1 MAVTSG
7 SFQMSASGY
16 TTTVGWNIA
25 RQDVAG
31 NYTVINWWFDAN
43 WAGTSSVLSTQSA
56 IWIAGTEVHRH
67 PYNTGRYMRGGRIA
81 GGQFTLYHNENGDC
95 SFGIGGEI
103 AIFTYAVNA
112 RGNGWWELP
121 RIARYVQITDCGHIN
136 DEENPWVKFN
146 NPANA
151 SAFGWLE
158 FVKNGQL
165 LQDEGGSTR
174 IAERNPISNNYT
186 WTLTEAERALI
197 RKMTKNDAS
206 ITLRYVVHGNNAP
219 AGIHAIA
226 DRTLTIVNADP
237 TFSVFSHKDV
247 NVKAVGITGN
257 NQKYIG
263 DASEIEI
270 KVAKA
275 DKAVGKKSAE
285 IKNYIFKFLGVE
297 LTKPYSATE
306 DVVVKGKI
314 PNTVSGATVSV
325 TAIDSRGKR
334 TEVIKNID
342 VIPYK
347 APSLAISGA
356 RDNGFDKNTIIK
368 VSGTFSQILVGGVEK
383 NKISLTDGVQY
394 RHKATSTTAWSQWF
408 SRPCTISA
416 DKVNVANFTIE
427 LDSSGGHDIEVKLTD
442 VLSTVNETIQISAG
456 SPLFFVG
463 IDGRVTIGDV
473 PRKAKPS
480 GKKGQLEVN
489 GDAYANGNKLL
500 EDIAKVIK
508 PKHLDLTRTDNNGWT
523 KIPLGDKIA
532 MYITNNRE
540 SVMRT
545 YGANLWG
552 YVNQDDFPV
561 PSGINILGGAV
572 SAHHGDSAISVIL
585 KLTTNHIVG
594 TWRNKYTQELNGKIY
609 WSGIIIGEDV

>member
-1 MAVTSG
+1 
-7 SFQMSASGY
+7 MSASGY
-16 TTTVGWNIA
+16 TTTVGWDIA

-43 WAGTSSVLSTQSA
+43 WAGSSTVLSTQSV

-103 AIFTYAVNA
+103 AIYTYAVNA

-146 NPANA
+146 NPANVP
-151 SAFGWLE
+151 AFGWLE
-158 FVKNGQL
+158 LVKNGQL
-165 LQDEGGSTR
+165 LQGDNGSTR
-174 IAERNPISNNYT
+174 LAYRENLTPNYVFELTQTERDQ
-186 WTLTEAERALI
+186 LL
-197 RKMTKNDAS
+197 KLCKNDPQ

-219 AGIHAIA
+219 ENIHATA
-226 DRTLTIVNADP
+226 DRTYKVINAEP
-237 TFSVFSHKDV
+237 VFKTFECKDTNTKSV
-247 NVKAVGITGN
+247 AITGD

-270 KVAKA
+270 KVPKT
-275 DKAVGKKSAE
+275 DKAVGKKNAE
-285 IKNYIFKFLGVE
+285 IKSYIFKFLGVE
-297 LTKPYSATE
+297 LTKPYSDTE

-314 PNTVSGATVSV
+314 PNTTSGSTVSV

-334 TEVIKNID
+334 TEVVKNID

-356 RDNGFDKNTIIK
+356 RNNGFDKNTTIK
-368 VSGTFSQILVGGVEK
+368 VSGTFSQILVDGAEK

-394 RHKATSTTAWSQWF
+394 RHKATSTTTWSQWS
-408 SRPCTISA
+408 SRPCTIS
-416 DKVNVANFTIE
+416 DGKVNVANFTIE
-427 LDSSGGHDIEVKLTD
+427 LDSSQNHDIEVKLTD

-456 SPLFFVG
+456 SPLFFIG
-463 IDGRVTIGDV
+463 TDGRVTIGDV
-473 PRKAKPS
+473 PRKAKPN
-480 GKKGQLEVN
+480 GKKGQLEVS
-489 GDAYANGNKLL
+489 GDAYANGNRLL

-508 PKHLDLTRTDNNGWT
+508 PSHLDLATSDNNGWL
-523 KIPLGDKIA
+523 KIPLGNKIA
-532 MYITNNRE
+532 IYLTNNRE
-540 SVMRT
+540 SPLRT
-545 YGANLWG
+545 YNGNGRG
-552 YVNQDDFPV
+552 YVDLHDFPT
-561 PSGINILGGAV
+561 PNGIKILGGAI

-585 KLTTNHIVG
+585 KLTTNDIVG
-594 TWRNKYTQELNGKIY
+594 TWRNKYNQTINGRVY
-609 WSGIIIGEDV
+609 WSGIIIGEDK

>member
-25 RQDVAG
+25 RQDIAG

-43 WAGTSSVLSTQSA
+43 WADTSSVLSTQSA

-81 GGQFTLYHNENGDC
+81 GGQFTLYHNESGDC
-95 SFGIGGEI
+95 SFGIGAEM
-103 AIFTYAVNA
+103 AIYTYAVNA

-121 RIARYVQITDCGHIN
+121 RIARYVQITSCGDIH
-136 DEENPWVKFN
+136 DDQNPWVNYN
-146 NPANA
+146 NPAGVKTI
-151 SAFGWLE
+151 GWLE

-165 LQDEGGSTR
+165 LQGDNGSTR
-174 IAERNPISNNYT
+174 LAYRENLTPNYVFELTQTERDQ
-186 WTLTEAERALI
+186 LL
-197 RKMTKNDAS
+197 KLCKNDPQM
-206 ITLRYVVHGNNAP
+206 TLRYVVHGNNAP
-219 AGIHAIA
+219 ENIHAIA
-226 DRTLTIVNADP
+226 DRTYKVINAEP
-237 TFSVFSHKDV
+237 VFKTFECKDTNTKSV
-247 NVKAVGITGN
+247 AITGD

-270 KVAKA
+270 KVPKA
-275 DKAVGKKSAE
+275 DKAVGKKNAE
-285 IKNYIFKFLGVE
+285 IKSYIFKFLGVE
-297 LTKPYSATE
+297 LTKLYSDTE
-306 DVVVKGKI
+306 DVVVKSKI
-314 PNTVSGATVSV
+314 PNTTSGATVSV

-334 TEVIKNID
+334 TEVVKNID

-356 RDNGFDKNTIIK
+356 RNNGFDKNTTIK

-394 RHKATSTTAWSQWF
+394 RHKATSTTTWSQWF
-408 SRPCTISA
+408 SRPCTIS
-416 DKVNVANFTIE
+416 DGKVNVANFTLE
-427 LDSSGGHDIEVKLTD
+427 LDSAQNHDIEVKLTD
-442 VLSTVNETIQISAG
+442 VLSTTNETIQISAG

-463 IDGRVTIGDV
+463 TDGRVTIGDV

-500 EDIAKVIK
+500 EAVINSID
-508 PKHLDLTRTDNNGWT
+508 PKFVKSVKNDNNGWT
-523 KIPLGDKIA
+523 EIPINNEYSL
-532 MYITNNRE
+532 YITSNRKTH
-540 SVMRT
+540 SIT
-545 YGANLWG
+545 FGAGGWG
-552 YVNQDDFPV
+552 YLDNSIYPLPKNID
-561 PSGINILGGAV
+561 ILGGAI
-572 SAHHGDSAISVIL
+572 SGIGGDSAIDVCFNVG
-585 KLTTNHIVG
+585 TAIVS
-594 TWRNKYTQELNGKIY
+594 TWRNKYGGSVITEIY
-609 WSGIIIGEDV
+609 WGGFIIGKKNA

>member
-95 SFGIGGEI
+95 SFGIGGEM
-103 AIFTYAVNA
+103 AIYTYAVNA

-121 RIARYVQITDCGHIN
+121 RIARYVQITSCGDIH
-136 DEENPWVKFN
+136 DDQNPWVNYN
-146 NPANA
+146 NPAGVKTI
-151 SAFGWLE
+151 GWLE

-165 LQDEGGSTR
+165 LAGDNGSTR
-174 IAERNPISNNYT
+174 LVYRENLTPNYVFELTQTERDQ
-186 WTLTEAERALI
+186 LL
-197 RKMTKNDAS
+197 KLCKNDPQM
-206 ITLRYVVHGNNAP
+206 TLRYVVHGNNAP
-219 AGIHAIA
+219 ENIHAIA
-226 DRTLTIVNADP
+226 DRTYKVINAEP
-237 TFSVFSHKDV
+237 VFKTFECKDINTKSV
-247 NVKAVGITGN
+247 AITGD

-270 KVAKA
+270 KVAKT
-275 DKAVGKKSAE
+275 DKAVGKKNAE
-285 IKNYIFKFLGVE
+285 IKNYIFKFLGIE

-314 PNTVSGATVSV
+314 PNTTSGATVSV

-334 TEVIKNID
+334 TEVVKNID

-356 RDNGFDKNTIIK
+356 RDNGFDKNTTIK

-394 RHKATSTTAWSQWF
+394 RHKATSTTTWSQWF

-416 DKVNVANFTIE
+416 DKVNVANFAIE
-427 LDSSGGHDIEVKLTD
+427 LDSSGGHDVEVKLTD

-532 MYITNNRE
+532 IYITNNRE
-540 SVMRT
+540 SAMRT

-561 PSGINILGGAV
+561 PSGINILGGAI

-585 KLTTNHIVG
+585 KLTTDHIVG
-594 TWRNKYTQELNGKIY
+594 TWRNKYTQQLSGKIY

>member
-1 MAVTSG
+1 
-7 SFQMSASGY
+7 MSASGY
-16 TTTVGWNIA
+16 TTTVGWDIA

-43 WAGTSSVLSTQSA
+43 WAGSSTVLSTQSV

-103 AIFTYAVNA
+103 AIYTYAVNA

-146 NPANA
+146 NPANVP
-151 SAFGWLE
+151 AFGWLE
-158 FVKNGQL
+158 LVKNGQL
-165 LQDEGGSTR
+165 LQGDNGSTR
-174 IAERNPISNNYT
+174 LAYRENLTPNYVFELTQTERDQ
-186 WTLTEAERALI
+186 LL
-197 RKMTKNDAS
+197 KLCKNDPQ

-219 AGIHAIA
+219 ENIHATA
-226 DRTLTIVNADP
+226 DRTYKVINAEP
-237 TFSVFSHKDV
+237 VFKTFECKDTNTKSV
-247 NVKAVGITGN
+247 AITGD

-270 KVAKA
+270 KVPKT
-275 DKAVGKKSAE
+275 DKAVGKKNAE
-285 IKNYIFKFLGVE
+285 IKSYIFKFLGVE
-297 LTKPYSATE
+297 LTKPYSDTE

-314 PNTVSGATVSV
+314 PNTTSGSTVSV

-334 TEVIKNID
+334 TEVVKNID

-356 RDNGFDKNTIIK
+356 RNNGFDKNTTIK
-368 VSGTFSQILVGGVEK
+368 VSGTFSQILVDGAEK

-394 RHKATSTTAWSQWF
+394 RHKATSTTTWSQWS
-408 SRPCTISA
+408 SRPCTIS
-416 DKVNVANFTIE
+416 DGKVNVANFTIE
-427 LDSSGGHDIEVKLTD
+427 LDSSQNHDIEVKLTD

-456 SPLFFVG
+456 SPLFFIG
-463 IDGRVTIGDV
+463 TDGRVTIGDV
-473 PRKAKPS
+473 PRKAKPN
-480 GKKGQLEVN
+480 GKKGQLEVS
-489 GDAYANGNKLL
+489 GDAYANGNRLL

-508 PKHLDLTRTDNNGWT
+508 PSHLDLATSDNNGWL
-523 KIPLGDKIA
+523 KIPLGNKIA
-532 MYITNNRE
+532 IYLTNNRE
-540 SVMRT
+540 SPLRT
-545 YGANLWG
+545 YNGNGWG
-552 YVNQDDFPV
+552 YVDLHDFPT
-561 PSGINILGGAV
+561 PNGIKILGGAI

-585 KLTTNHIVG
+585 KLTTNDIVG
-594 TWRNKYTQELNGKIY
+594 TWRNKYNQTINGRVY
-609 WSGIIIGEDV
+609 WSGIIIGEDK

>member
-1 MAVTSG
+1 
-7 SFQMSASGY
+7 MSASGY

-56 IWIAGTEVHRH
+56 VWIAGTEVHRH

-95 SFGIGGEI
+95 SFGIGAEM
-103 AIFTYAVNA
+103 AIYTYAVNA

-151 SAFGWLE
+151 PAFGWLE
-158 FVKNGQL
+158 LVKNGQL
-165 LQDEGGSTR
+165 LKDDGGNTR

-186 WTLTEAERALI
+186 WTLTEAERALL
-197 RKMTKNDAS
+197 RKLTKDDAS
-206 ITLRYVVHGNNAP
+206 ITIRYVVHGNNAP

-226 DRTLTIVNADP
+226 DRTLTIINADP

-247 NVKAVGITGN
+247 NVKTVGITGN

-275 DKAVGKKSAE
+275 DKAVGKKNAE
-285 IKNYIFKFLGVE
+285 IKSYIFKFLGVE
-297 LTKPYSATE
+297 LTKPYSDTE
-306 DVVVKGKI
+306 DVVIKGKI
-314 PNTVSGATVSV
+314 PNTASGAIVSV
-325 TAIDSRGKR
+325 TAIDSRGKK
-334 TEVIKNID
+334 TEVVKNID

-356 RDNGFDKNTIIK
+356 RNNGFDKNTTIK

-394 RHKATSTTAWSQWF
+394 RHKATSTTTWSQWF
-408 SRPCTISA
+408 SRPCTIS
-416 DKVNVANFTIE
+416 DGKLNVANFTLE
-427 LDSSGGHDIEVKLTD
+427 LDSAQNHDIEVKLTD
-442 VLSTVNETIQISAG
+442 VLSTANETIQISAG

-463 IDGRVTIGDV
+463 TDGRVTIGDV
-473 PRKAKPS
+473 PRKAKPN

-500 EDIAKVIK
+500 EAVINSID
-508 PKHLDLTRTDNNGWT
+508 PKFVKSVKNDNNGWT
-523 KIPLGDKIA
+523 EIPINNEYSL
-532 MYITNNRE
+532 YITSKRKTH
-540 SVMRT
+540 SIT
-545 YGANLWG
+545 FGAGGWG
-552 YVNQDDFPV
+552 YLDNSIYPLPKNID
-561 PSGINILGGAV
+561 ILGGAI
-572 SAHHGDSAISVIL
+572 SGIGGDSAIDVCFNVE
-585 KLTTNHIVG
+585 TAIVS
-594 TWRNKYTQELNGKIY
+594 TWRNKYGGSVITEIY
-609 WSGIIIGEDV
+609 WGGFIIGKKNA

>member
-95 SFGIGGEI
+95 SFGIGAEM
-103 AIFTYAVNA
+103 AVYTYAVNA

-121 RIARYVQITDCGHIN
+121 RIARYVQITSCGDIH
-136 DEENPWVKFN
+136 DDQNPWVNYN
-146 NPANA
+146 NPAGVKTI
-151 SAFGWLE
+151 GWLE

-165 LQDEGGSTR
+165 LAGDNGSTR
-174 IAERNPISNNYT
+174 LAYRENLTPNYVFELTQAERDQ
-186 WTLTEAERALI
+186 LL
-197 RKMTKNDAS
+197 KLCKNDPQM
-206 ITLRYVVHGNNAP
+206 TLRYVVHGNNAP
-219 AGIHAIA
+219 DGIHAIA
-226 DRTLTIVNADP
+226 DRAYKVINAEP
-237 TFSVFSHKDV
+237 VFKTFECKDTNTKSV
-247 NVKAVGITGN
+247 AITGD

-270 KVAKA
+270 KVPKA
-275 DKAVGKKSAE
+275 DKAVGKKNAE
-285 IKNYIFKFLGVE
+285 IKSYIFKFLGVE
-297 LTKPYSATE
+297 LTKPYSDTE

-314 PNTVSGATVSV
+314 PNTTSGATVSV

-334 TEVIKNID
+334 TEVVKNID

-356 RDNGFDKNTIIK
+356 RNNGFDKNTTIK
-368 VSGTFSQILVGGVEK
+368 ISGTFSQILVDGAEK

-394 RHKATSTTAWSQWF
+394 RHKATSTTTWSQWF
-408 SRPCTISA
+408 SRPCTIS
-416 DKVNVANFTIE
+416 DGRVNVANFTLE
-427 LDSSGGHDIEVKLTD
+427 LDSAQNHDIEVKLTD
-442 VLSTVNETIQISAG
+442 VLSTANETTQISAG

-463 IDGRVTIGDV
+463 TDGRVTIGDV
-473 PRKAKPS
+473 PRKAKPN

-500 EDIAKVIK
+500 EAVINSID
-508 PKHLDLTRTDNNGWT
+508 PKFVKSVKNDNNGWAE
-523 KIPLGDKIA
+523 IPINNEYSL
-532 MYITNNRE
+532 YITSKRKTH
-540 SVMRT
+540 SIT
-545 YGANLWG
+545 FGPDGWG
-552 YVNQDDFPV
+552 YLDNSIYPLPKNID
-561 PSGINILGGAV
+561 ILGGAI
-572 SAHHGDSAISVIL
+572 SGIGGDSAIDVCFNVG
-585 KLTTNHIVG
+585 TAIVS
-594 TWRNKYTQELNGKIY
+594 TWRNKYKGSVITEIY
-609 WSGIIIGEDV
+609 WGGFIIGKKNA

>member
-95 SFGIGGEI
+95 SFGIGAEM

-112 RGNGWWELP
+112 RGNGWWDLP
-121 RIARYVQITDCGHIN
+121 RIARYVQITSCGDIH
-136 DEENPWVKFN
+136 DDQNPWVNYN
-146 NPANA
+146 NPAGA
-151 SAFGWLE
+151 KTIGWLE

-165 LQDEGGSTR
+165 LAGDNGSTR
-174 IAERNPISNNYT
+174 LAYRENLTPNYVFELTQTERDQ
-186 WTLTEAERALI
+186 LL
-197 RKMTKNDAS
+197 KLCKNDPQM
-206 ITLRYVVHGNNAP
+206 TLRYVVHGMNAP
-219 AGIHAIA
+219 DGTHSIA
-226 DRTLTIVNADP
+226 DRTYKVINADP
-237 TFSVFSHKDV
+237 TFSVFTHKDV
-247 NVKAVGITGN
+247 NVKAVGITGD

-270 KVAKA
+270 KVAKT
-275 DKAVGKKSAE
+275 DKAVGKKNAE
-285 IKNYIFKFLGVE
+285 IKSYIFKFLGVE

-314 PNTVSGATVSV
+314 PNTTSGATVSV

-334 TEVIKNID
+334 TEVVKNID

-356 RDNGFDKNTIIK
+356 RNNGFDKNTTIK
-368 VSGTFSQILVGGVEK
+368 VSGTFSQILVGGTEK

-394 RHKATSTTAWSQWF
+394 RHKATSTTTWSQWF
-408 SRPCTISA
+408 SRPCTIS
-416 DKVNVANFTIE
+416 DGKVNVANFTLE
-427 LDSSGGHDIEVKLTD
+427 LDSAQNHDIEVKLTD
-442 VLSTVNETIQISAG
+442 VLSTANETIQISAG

-463 IDGRVTIGDV
+463 TDGRVTIGDV
-473 PRKAKPS
+473 PRKAKPN

-500 EDIAKVIK
+500 EAVINSID
-508 PKHLDLTRTDNNGWT
+508 PKFVKSVKNDNNGWT
-523 KIPLGDKIA
+523 EIPINNEYSLFIINKQKTKS
-532 MYITNNRE
+532 ITF
-540 SVMRT
+540 
-545 YGANLWG
+545 GAGGWG
-552 YVNQDDFPV
+552 YLDNSIYPLPKNID
-561 PSGINILGGAV
+561 ILGGAI
-572 SAHHGDSAISVIL
+572 SGIGGDSAIDVCFNVG
-585 KLTTNHIVG
+585 TQIVS
-594 TWRNKYTQELNGKIY
+594 TWRNKYGGAVTTEIY
-609 WSGIIIGEDV
+609 WGGIIIGKKNA

>member
-95 SFGIGGEI
+95 SFGIGAEM
-103 AIFTYAVNA
+103 AIYTYAVNA

-121 RIARYVQITDCGHIN
+121 RIARYVQITSCGDIH
-136 DEENPWVKFN
+136 DDQNPWVNYN
-146 NPANA
+146 NPAGVKTI
-151 SAFGWLE
+151 GWLE

-165 LQDEGGSTR
+165 LAGDNGSTR
-174 IAERNPISNNYT
+174 LAYRENLTPNYVFELTQTERDQ
-186 WTLTEAERALI
+186 LL
-197 RKMTKNDAS
+197 KLCKNDPQM
-206 ITLRYVVHGNNAP
+206 TLRYVVHGNNAP
-219 AGIHAIA
+219 ENIHAIA
-226 DRTLTIVNADP
+226 DRTYKVINAEP
-237 TFSVFSHKDV
+237 VFKTFECKDTNTKSV
-247 NVKAVGITGN
+247 AITGD

-270 KVAKA
+270 KVPKA
-275 DKAVGKKSAE
+275 DKAVGKKNAE
-285 IKNYIFKFLGVE
+285 IKSYIFKFLGVE
-297 LTKPYSATE
+297 LTKPYSDTE
-306 DVVVKGKI
+306 DVVVKGII
-314 PNTVSGATVSV
+314 PNTTSGATVSV

-334 TEVIKNID
+334 TEVVKNID

-356 RDNGFDKNTIIK
+356 RNNGFDKNTTIK
-368 VSGTFSQILVGGVEK
+368 ISGTFSQILVNGAEK
-383 NKISLTDGVQY
+383 NKISPTDGVQY
-394 RHKATSTTAWSQWF
+394 RHKATSTTTWSQWF
-408 SRPCTISA
+408 SRPCTIS
-416 DKVNVANFTIE
+416 DGRVNVANFTLE
-427 LDSSGGHDIEVKLTD
+427 LDSAQNHDIEVKLTD
-442 VLSTVNETIQISAG
+442 VLSTANETIQISAG

-463 IDGRVTIGDV
+463 TDGRVTIGDV
-473 PRKAKPS
+473 PRKAKPN

-500 EDIAKVIK
+500 EAVINSID
-508 PKHLDLTRTDNNGWT
+508 PKFVKSVKNDNNGWT
-523 KIPLGDKIA
+523 EIPINNEYSL
-532 MYITNNRE
+532 YITSERKTR
-540 SVMRT
+540 SIT
-545 YGANLWG
+545 FGAGGWG
-552 YVNQDDFPV
+552 YLDNSIYPLPKNID
-561 PSGINILGGAV
+561 ILGGAI
-572 SAHHGDSAISVIL
+572 SGIGGDSAIDVCFNVG
-585 KLTTNHIVG
+585 TAIVS
-594 TWRNKYTQELNGKIY
+594 TWRNKYGGSVITEIY
-609 WSGIIIGEDV
+609 WGGFIIGKKNA

>member
-43 WAGTSSVLSTQSA
+43 WAGSSTVLSTQSA
-56 IWIAGTEVHRH
+56 IWIAGSEVHRH

-103 AIFTYAVNA
+103 AIYTYAVNA
-112 RGNGWWELP
+112 RGNGWWDLP
-121 RIARYVQITDCGHIN
+121 RIARYVQITDCGNIN
-136 DEENPWVKFN
+136 DEENPWVRFN

-237 TFSVFSHKDV
+237 TFSAFSHKDV
-247 NVKAVGITGN
+247 NVKTVGITGD

-270 KVAKA
+270 KVPKA
-275 DKAVGKKSAE
+275 DKAVGKKNAE
-285 IKNYIFKFLGVE
+285 IKSYILKFLGVE
-297 LTKPYSATE
+297 LTKPYSDTE

-314 PNTVSGATVSV
+314 PNTTSGTTVSV

-334 TEVIKNID
+334 TEVVKNIE

-356 RDNGFDKNTIIK
+356 RDNGFDKNTTIK
-368 VSGTFSQILVGGVEK
+368 VSGTFSQILVDGVEK
-383 NKISLTDGVQY
+383 NKISPTDGVQY
-394 RHKATSTTAWSQWF
+394 RHKATSTTTWSQWF
-408 SRPCTISA
+408 SRPCTIS
-416 DKVNVANFTIE
+416 DGKVNVANFTLE
-427 LDSSGGHDIEVKLTD
+427 LDSAQNHDIEVKLTD
-442 VLSTVNETIQISAG
+442 ALSTANETIQISAG
-456 SPLFFVG
+456 SPLFYVG
-463 IDGRVTIGDV
+463 TDGRVTIGDV
-473 PRKAKPS
+473 PRKAKPN

-500 EDIAKVIK
+500 EAVVNSID
-508 PKHLDLTRTDNNGWT
+508 PKFVKSVKNDNNGWT
-523 KIPLGDKIA
+523 EIPINNEYSL
-532 MYITNNRE
+532 YITSKRKTH
-540 SVMRT
+540 SIT
-545 YGANLWG
+545 FGAGGWG
-552 YVNQDDFPV
+552 YLDNSIYPLPKNID
-561 PSGINILGGAV
+561 ILGGV
-572 SAHHGDSAISVIL
+572 ISGISGDSAIDVCFNVG
-585 KLTTNHIVG
+585 TAIVS
-594 TWRNKYTQELNGKIY
+594 TWRNKYGASIITEIY
-609 WSGIIIGEDV
+609 WGGFIIGKKNA

>member
-56 IWIAGTEVHRH
+56 IWIADTEVHRH

-95 SFGIGGEI
+95 SFGIGGEM
-103 AIFTYAVNA
+103 AIYTYAVNA
-112 RGNGWWELP
+112 RGSGWWELP
-121 RIARYVQITDCGHIN
+121 RIARYVKITDCGHIN

-158 FVKNGQL
+158 LVKNGQL

-197 RKMTKNDAS
+197 RKMTKNDAT

-237 TFSVFSHKDV
+237 TFSVFTHKDV

-263 DASEIEI
+263 GASEIEI
-270 KVAKA
+270 KVPKA
-275 DKAVGKKSAE
+275 DKAVGKKNAE
-285 IKNYIFKFLGVE
+285 IKSYIFKFLGVE
-297 LTKPYSATE
+297 LTMPYSDTE
-306 DVVVKGKI
+306 DVVVKGII
-314 PNTVSGATVSV
+314 PNTTSGAIVSV

-334 TEVIKNID
+334 TEVVKNID

-356 RDNGFDKNTIIK
+356 RNNGFDKNTTIK
-368 VSGTFSQILVGGVEK
+368 ISGTFSQILVDGAEK
-383 NKISLTDGVQY
+383 NKISPTDGVQY
-394 RHKATSTTAWSQWF
+394 RHKATSTTTWSQWF
-408 SRPCTISA
+408 SRPCTIS
-416 DKVNVANFTIE
+416 DGRVNVANFTLE
-427 LDSSGGHDIEVKLTD
+427 LDSAQNHDIEVKLTD
-442 VLSTVNETIQISAG
+442 VLSTANETIQISAG

-463 IDGRVTIGDV
+463 TDGRVTIGDV
-473 PRKAKPS
+473 PKKAKPS

-500 EDIAKVIK
+500 EAVINSID
-508 PKHLDLTRTDNNGWT
+508 PKFVKSVKNDNNGWT
-523 KIPLGDKIA
+523 EIPINNEYSL
-532 MYITNNRE
+532 YITSKRKTH
-540 SVMRT
+540 SIT
-545 YGANLWG
+545 FGAGGWG
-552 YVNQDDFPV
+552 YLDNSIYPLPKNID
-561 PSGINILGGAV
+561 ILGGAI
-572 SAHHGDSAISVIL
+572 SGICGDSAIDVCFNVG
-585 KLTTNHIVG
+585 TAIVS
-594 TWRNKYTQELNGKIY
+594 TWRNKYGGSVITEIY
-609 WSGIIIGEDV
+609 WGGFIIGKKNA

>member
-1 MAVTSG
+1 
-7 SFQMSASGY
+7 MSASGY

-56 IWIAGTEVHRH
+56 VWIAGTEVHRH

-95 SFGIGGEI
+95 SFGIGAEM
-103 AIFTYAVNA
+103 AIYTYAVNA

-151 SAFGWLE
+151 PAFGWLE
-158 FVKNGQL
+158 LVKNGQL
-165 LQDEGGSTR
+165 LKDDGGNTR

-186 WTLTEAERALI
+186 WTLTEAERALL
-197 RKMTKNDAS
+197 RKLTKDDAS
-206 ITLRYVVHGNNAP
+206 ITIRYVVHGNNAP

-226 DRTLTIVNADP
+226 DRTLTIINADP

-247 NVKAVGITGN
+247 NVKTVGITGN

-275 DKAVGKKSAE
+275 DKAVGKKNAE
-285 IKNYIFKFLGVE
+285 IKSYIFKFLGVE
-297 LTKPYSATE
+297 LTKPYSDTE
-306 DVVVKGKI
+306 DVVIKGKI
-314 PNTVSGATVSV
+314 PNTASGAIVSV
-325 TAIDSRGKR
+325 TAIDSRGKK
-334 TEVIKNID
+334 TEVVKNID

-356 RDNGFDKNTIIK
+356 RNNGFDKNTTIK

-394 RHKATSTTAWSQWF
+394 RHKATSTTTWSQWF
-408 SRPCTISA
+408 SRPCTIS
-416 DKVNVANFTIE
+416 DGKVNVANFTLE
-427 LDSSGGHDIEVKLTD
+427 LDSAQNHDIEVKLTD
-442 VLSTVNETIQISAG
+442 VLSTANETIQISAG

-463 IDGRVTIGDV
+463 TDGRVTIGDV
-473 PRKAKPS
+473 PRKAKPN

-500 EDIAKVIK
+500 EAVINSID
-508 PKHLDLTRTDNNGWT
+508 PKFVKSVKNDNNGWT
-523 KIPLGDKIA
+523 EIPINNEYSL
-532 MYITNNRE
+532 YITSKRKTH
-540 SVMRT
+540 SIT
-545 YGANLWG
+545 FGAGGWG
-552 YVNQDDFPV
+552 YLDNSIYPLPKNID
-561 PSGINILGGAV
+561 ILGGAI
-572 SAHHGDSAISVIL
+572 SGIGGDSAIDVCFNVE
-585 KLTTNHIVG
+585 TAIVS
-594 TWRNKYTQELNGKIY
+594 TWRNKYGGSVITEIY
-609 WSGIIIGEDV
+609 WGGFIIGKKNA